1 MNLNKIY
8 NKGHCHKTNPNLQT
22 SKRTASYD
30 ENRHQ
35 VEQEVDGRSQFAADL
50 ARHETGRSK
59 IQETDIDTD
68 DRRKK
73 TNTSAKIVK
82 PQTIDQ

>member
-1 MNLNKIY
+1 MTMQWWWCY
-8 NKGHCHKTNPNLQT
+8 NDGMV
-22 SKRTASYD
+22 ASYN

-35 VEQEVDGRSQFAADL
+35 VVQEVDGCSQFAADL

-68 DRRKK
+68 ERQKK
-73 TNTSAKIVK
+73 TNTSAEIVK
-82 PQTIDQ
+82 LQTIDQ